1 MIGIAPTG
9 SGKSV
14 AFLVPMITYLNKLP
28 ALDDQTCQG
37 LLNNLFKMVLMD

>member
-1 MIGIAPTG
+1 MQRKVFLIQNYYKDMIGIAPTG

-28 ALDDQTCQG
+28 SLDDQTC
-37 LLNNLFKMVLMD
+37 